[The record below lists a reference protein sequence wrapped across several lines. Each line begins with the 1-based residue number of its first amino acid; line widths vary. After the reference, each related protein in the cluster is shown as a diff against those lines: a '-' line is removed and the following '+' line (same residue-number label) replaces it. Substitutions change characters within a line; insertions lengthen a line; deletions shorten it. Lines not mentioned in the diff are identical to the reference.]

1 MVGSVCFRCL
11 TNTFSVGMPQM
22 QRPDPVFPGRGVA
35 SLSKA
40 ELPLHGTSIPLFRY
54 PGWGGSTVRADPA
67 GKYGPARLLWETR
80 GELAS
85 CNKKAA
91 PSPGTA
97 DKTNYDEPAIAY
109 CTLPGPGKFFV
120 RHIQAG
126 LLAQALSQL
135 PPSQGSNAPV
145 AYGNRIAN
153 TATAL
158 RGILTRFPFNAP
170 KRRTCIPLLFDCF
183 YSIST

>member
-1 MVGSVCFRCL
+1 M
-11 TNTFSVGMPQM
+11 
-22 QRPDPVFPGRGVA
+22 
-35 SLSKA
+35 
-40 ELPLHGTSIPLFRY
+40 GTSILLFCY
-54 PGWGGSTVRADPA
+54 PGWGGSTVRADPT

-80 GELAS
+80 GELVS

-97 DKTNYDEPAIAY
+97 DKTNYDEPAIVY
-109 CTLPGPGKFFV
+109 CTLPEPGKFFV

-135 PPSQGSNAPV
+135 PPSQGLNTPV
-145 AYGNRIAN
+145 AYGSRIAN

-170 KRRTCIPLLFDCF
+170 KGAHLHTTLIQLLLFYQHLKSMSRKKF
-183 YSIST
+183 EGPFSR

>member
-1 MVGSVCFRCL
+1 MG
-11 TNTFSVGMPQM
+11 
-22 QRPDPVFPGRGVA
+22 
-35 SLSKA
+35 
-40 ELPLHGTSIPLFRY
+40 HH

-80 GELAS
+80 GELVS
-85 CNKKAA
+85 GNKKAA

-135 PPSQGSNAPV
+135 PPSQGLNTPV
-145 AYGNRIAN
+145 AYGSRIAN

-170 KRRTCIPLLFDCF
+170 KGAHLHTTRNSVALILSALKEHVKEKLGSP
-183 YSIST
+183 